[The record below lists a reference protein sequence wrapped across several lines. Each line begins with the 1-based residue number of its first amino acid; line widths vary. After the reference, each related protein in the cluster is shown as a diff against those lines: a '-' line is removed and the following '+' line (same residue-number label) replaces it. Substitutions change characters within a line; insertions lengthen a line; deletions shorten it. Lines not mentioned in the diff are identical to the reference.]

1 MEQEETN
8 RRHTFELLLTGFV
21 DGLASVT
28 GEKNMSWVNLRH
40 IVSTFAGCTR
50 STFAGCTGSV
60 TAMRNVEVRG
70 VNAPQLCS
78 AVSTGL
84 ANPPADGARRPCKL
98 TPLQLLVAVSEPTDH
113 T

>member
-8 RRHTFELLLTGFV
+8 RRHTFELLLTAFV

-40 IVSTFAGCTR
+40 VA

-78 AVSTGL
+78 AVSAGL

-98 TPLQLLVAVSEPTDH
+98 TPLQLLVAVSEPTTDH